1 MTGIDAELCMEE
13 FVAKIEV
20 EDQEKLELEYGVEI
34 EAEAVVDACRI
45 IKQYPD
51 VFQFNC
57 RGTLDDTERAI
68 LQMKVV
74 ELLEEACLRLRH
86 KFDYSREGE
95 DELEVGE
102 YRLHRALV
110 ELNEIEK
117 EREPST
123 QKWRDRVA
131 KEREELNDMWNK
143 LEIKWLELQASR
155 QRYDI
160 RAREALLL
168 ERMREGLV
176 YYLNE
181 ERSKE
186 NFSGLLQWL
195 DEHVTEL
202 LYTTRKDFKH
212 ELTVSSHAIAL
223 AASLLID
230 APPSQ
235 LLSES
240 PVLQNH
246 ESIRR
251 VIGQEHVLLAVSAA
265 LSRQRPPR
273 RPIGSFIFMCG
284 SGCGRTEIA
293 KLLAT
298 LVFGKKD
305 MLTEFDLEKYTGPN
319 SLSRL
324 LGVLCSSHI
333 EPGKKGELCVKKRHL
348 GVILFDNVDKAPVS
362 IIELLTQIIGFGY
375 LVDGNG
381 NSVDFTNTMIIM
393 TTNIGCDQ
401 LWPWNCK
408 CADEVQKFPVKEGLF
423 DDAWERNHNS
433 CYLSLL
439 RETKNHF
446 GPQFLEYVDDVIG
459 FRSLSSQQ
467 LKAVARLQ
475 LRDLAVYMT
484 QKGLIIY
491 SSEAALDIIVRRS
504 AWPGDRIKGGEKI
517 RMWLEQNLVP
527 VLFEMISKNEI
538 SDLSIM
544 YIEASV
550 ETDQLSFRMEKTG
563 RLLEERDV
571 NQLASL
577 KELRLMYQKEK
588 ERAKRIYMLRKFQNK
603 LMASANAGFDHVTNV
618 VQDLVNIIQDL
629 ITIPGSIVRSFLD
642 NPKKVAMAA
651 LNEDEVRQ
659 NKRAKKGTKG

>member
-1 MTGIDAELCMEE
+1 MTEIDVELCMEE
-13 FVAKIEV
+13 FVAKVEV

-34 EAEAVVDACRI
+34 APEAVVYACRI
-45 IKQYPD
+45 IRQYPD
-51 VFQFNC
+51 AFQFNF
-57 RGTLDDTERAI
+57 RGTLDDSQRAI
-68 LQMKVV
+68 LQIKVV
-74 ELLEEACLRLRH
+74 ELLDEACLRLRQR
-86 KFDYSREGE
+86 FDYSREGE

-110 ELNEIEK
+110 ELGEIEK

-131 KEREELNDMWNK
+131 KEREELNDVWNT

-181 ERSKE
+181 ERTKE
-186 NFSGLLQWL
+186 NFSWILQWL

-212 ELTVSSHAIAL
+212 ELTVSSHVIAV
-223 AASLLID
+223 AASLFID
-230 APPSQ
+230 APPPQ
-235 LLSES
+235 LLSDS
-240 PVLQNH
+240 LLQNP

-251 VIGQEHVLLAVSAA
+251 VIGQDHVLLAVSAA

-284 SGCGRTEIA
+284 SGCGRTEFA

-319 SLSRL
+319 SVSRL
-324 LGVLCSSHI
+324 RGVLCSQI
-333 EPGKKGELCVKKRHL
+333 EPGKKGELGVKKRHI
-348 GVILFDNVDKAPVS
+348 GVVLFDNVDKAPGT
-362 IIELLTQIIGFGY
+362 IIDLLTQIIGFGH

-381 NSVDFTNTMIIM
+381 NTVDFTNTMIIM

-475 LRDLAVYMT
+475 LRDLALCII
-484 QKGLIIY
+484 QKGIIIY
-491 SSEAALDIIVRRS
+491 SSEAALDVIVRRS
-504 AWPGDRIKGGEKI
+504 TWPGDRIKGGEKI

-550 ETDQLSFRMEKTG
+550 QTDQLSFRMEKTG

-603 LMASANAGFDHVTNV
+603 LLASANAGFDHVTHV
-618 VQDLVNIIQDL
+618 IQDLVNLIQDL
-629 ITIPGSIVRSFLD
+629 ITIPGSIIRSFLD

-659 NKRAKKGTKG
+659 NKRAKRGTK